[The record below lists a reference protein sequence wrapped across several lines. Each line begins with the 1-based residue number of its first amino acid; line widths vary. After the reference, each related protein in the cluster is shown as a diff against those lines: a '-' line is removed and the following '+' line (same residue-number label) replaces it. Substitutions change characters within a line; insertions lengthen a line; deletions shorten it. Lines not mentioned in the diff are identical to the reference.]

1 MDGHRFPYDR
11 RFLDRPVA
19 RGHAPALAIT
29 TPSTARPTRARRRE
43 RWAVDDGTRPLGRAE
58 IYALVLGALVL
69 ALLTLIALRFIWP
82 DATGGVRPD
91 AG

>member
-1 MDGHRFPYDR
+1 MDGHRFPCDR

-19 RGHAPALAIT
+19 RGG
-29 TPSTARPTRARRRE
+29 RE

-58 IYALVLGALVL
+58 TYALVLGALVL